1 MNRSTR
7 RIAARL
13 LAVAAAVALVGC
25 GRRGPPTYPVTGTV
39 RLDGMPV
46 ERGLIR
52 LVPTGAAA
60 PVGAEI
66 SGGAYTLH
74 APPGEARVEITAAKV
89 VGRRQAYD
97 APDSPLVD
105 ITAEAVPEKYN
116 TSSTL
121 TLDVQAGDNRKDF
134 DLVTR

>member
-1 MNRSTR
+1 MTA
-7 RIAARL
+7 I
-13 LAVAAAVALVGC
+13 VALVGC
-25 GRRGPPTYPVTGTV
+25 ARRGPPTYPVAGTV

-52 LVPTGAAA
+52 LVPPGAAA

-66 SGGAYTLH
+66 TSGAYALL

-116 TSSTL
+116 ISSTL
-121 TLDVQAGDNRKDF
+121 TLDVRAGDNRKDF

>member
-1 MNRSTR
+1 MTHSPR

-13 LAVAAAVALVGC
+13 LAVTAALALVGC
-25 GRRGPPTYPVTGTV
+25 GRRGPPTYPVAGTV
-39 RLDGMPV
+39 RLDGTPV

-66 SGGAYTLH
+66 TGGAYTLL

-89 VGRRQAYD
+89 VGRRKAYD

-116 TSSTL
+116 TLSTL
-121 TLDVQAGDNRKDF
+121 TLDVRAGENRRDF